1 MVSEPVRDR
10 LRSLEG
16 RELLGL
22 LLVVVLVL
30 GGIAFWYLRSLPS
43 PVRID
48 AALGGGGVSDASG
61 GPATASPEPS
71 AGPVVVYV
79 SGWVRHPGVYEFRSG
94 DRIVDAIDRA
104 GGAKNGADLTSL
116 NLAALLADGEQ
127 IVVGKAGA
135 AHGLPSGTST
145 GSNPSDAGDPGGLVN
160 INTATLEELETLS
173 GIGPALGQRIIDYRE
188 EHGPFQA
195 VDELMNVSG
204 IGEKR
209 LADLRPHVTV

>member
-22 LLVVVLVL
+22 LLVAVLVL

-48 AALGGGGVSDASG
+48 GALGGGGVPDASG

-94 DRIVDAIDRA
+94 ERIVDAIERA
-104 GGAKNGADLTSL
+104 GGARNGADLTSL
-116 NLAALLADGEQ
+116 NLAAILADGEQ
-127 IVVGKAGA
+127 IVVGRVGA
-135 AHGLPSGTST
+135 ADSPPSGTST
-145 GSNPSDAGDPGGLVN
+145 GSNPSDPGGLVN
-160 INTATLEELETLS
+160 VNTATLEELETLS

-195 VDELMNVSG
+195 VDELLNVSG